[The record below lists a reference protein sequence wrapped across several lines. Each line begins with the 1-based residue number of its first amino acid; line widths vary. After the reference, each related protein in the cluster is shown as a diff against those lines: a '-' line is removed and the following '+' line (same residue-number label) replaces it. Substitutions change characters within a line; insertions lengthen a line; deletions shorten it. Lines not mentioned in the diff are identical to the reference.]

1 MRHIDNA
8 HRSDCHRYISSL
20 VGGEKQGWEY
30 LIRATNRSFG
40 DLRRG
45 EIWALE
51 VQMEDEI
58 QRAETEGTG

>member
-30 LIRATNRSFG
+30 LIRATNRTFG

-45 EIWALE
+45 EMLVRHILSIKGYYSMIFLE
-51 VQMEDEI
+51 LY
-58 QRAETEGTG
+58 